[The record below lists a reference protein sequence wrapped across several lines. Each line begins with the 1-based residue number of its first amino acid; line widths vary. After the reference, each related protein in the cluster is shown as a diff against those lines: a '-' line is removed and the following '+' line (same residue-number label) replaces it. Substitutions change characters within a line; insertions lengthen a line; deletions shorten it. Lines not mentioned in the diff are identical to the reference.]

1 MKEVENIEIT
11 KINFISINTKV
22 KRLGYLKLLSDFFI
36 IHKEIPIKF
45 LNKKFEEYC
54 INFKPFLENKINR
67 KGEIISTKTGNSAKP
82 YIKFA
87 SDFGFIVKTNN
98 NYIQSKLF
106 KIYEILKKTEINENP
121 FILTNFDK
129 LFLLEN
135 ILKTDFINIFTIL
148 ESIYLKDKTSL
159 NELKLIFENQL
170 INNLL
175 KFNILQQK
183 KQNFETQLIPR
194 LNWLYDL
201 NLIDLDIKN
210 NVIINLNGKKLF
222 EKLCISDVLNIKYNI
237 DFENYINSSIIN
249 IYDDIYDFNKQNNLA
264 ELEINELIE
273 NYINESFTSFQTL
286 ASNRVNAFQ
295 AIQYTKYKMYFNN
308 NFKIEFTEIETLL
321 EKNIFPKFIYKYQ
334 QQFNDGYIQIKN
346 I

>member
-1 MKEVENIEIT
+1 
-11 KINFISINTKV
+11 
-22 KRLGYLKLLSDFFI
+22 
-36 IHKEIPIKF
+36 
-45 LNKKFEEYC
+45 
-54 INFKPFLENKINR
+54 
-67 KGEIISTKTGNSAKP
+67 
-82 YIKFA
+82 
-87 SDFGFIVKTNN
+87 
-98 NYIQSKLF
+98 
-106 KIYEILKKTEINENP
+106 
-121 FILTNFDK
+121 
-129 LFLLEN
+129 LEN

-175 KFNILQQK
+175 NFNILQQK
-183 KQNFETQLIPR
+183 NQNFKTKLTPR

-210 NVIINLNGKKLF
+210 NVIINLYGKKLF
-222 EKLCISDVLNIKYNI
+222 EKLCIPDVLNMNYNV

-249 IYDDIYDFNKQNNLA
+249 IYDNIYDFNKQNNLTK
-264 ELEINELIE
+264 LEIKELIE
-273 NYINESFTSFQTL
+273 NYIYESFTSFQTL
-286 ASNRVNAFQ
+286 APNRVNAFQ

-308 NFKIEFTEIETLL
+308 NFKIEFTEIETFL